1 MVVLATIASLLVLT
15 KSTLAIY
22 ITGYNDVI
30 KSRLETTEDQILTR
44 HQRKLKLKKLED
56 QLNEENEL
64 ILDLIKL
71 YQQEAQSRGKEPD
84 LVGDLLDVE
93 KRHEHALVQPET
105 LSSSSAKKN
114 VNKKDLEYTE
124 HQWQWQGGP
133 DPIRDPSEASA
144 PAENLFW
151 QPRISFRKENP
162 AKHISSLAN
171 EQKLES
177 MGNDELNENK
187 RLLQE
192 ELQLQNVGHPPAN

>member
-1 MVVLATIASLLVLT
+1 MVVLATIASLIVLT

-71 YQQEAQSRGKEPD
+71 YQQEAQSHGKEPD

-105 LSSSSAKKN
+105 LSSSAKKN

-133 DPIRDPSEASA
+133 DPMRDPSAASA
-144 PAENLFW
+144 PTENLFW

-171 EQKLES
+171 EQKLEY
-177 MGNDELNENK
+177 MGNELNENK
-187 RLLQE
+187 RHLQE

>member
-1 MVVLATIASLLVLT
+1 
-15 KSTLAIY
+15 
-22 ITGYNDVI
+22 
-30 KSRLETTEDQILTR
+30 
-44 HQRKLKLKKLED
+44 
-56 QLNEENEL
+56 
-64 ILDLIKL
+64 L
-71 YQQEAQSRGKEPD
+71 YQQEAQSQRGKEPD

-105 LSSSSAKKN
+105 LSSSAKKN

-124 HQWQWQGGP
+124 HQWQWQGVP
-133 DPIRDPSEASA
+133 DPMMDASA

-162 AKHISSLAN
+162 AKYISALAN

-177 MGNDELNENK
+177 MGGELNENK

-192 ELQLQNVGHPPAN
+192 ELQLKNVGHHPPTTE